1 MSRPRTPGRSEKFER
16 PLHRWSRGQYLCG
29 PKKFPEIAS
38 GLLNSQMANHKSALK
53 RIRANGA
60 KRLLNRYQAKS
71 TRTFV
76 KKLRDTTDKAA
87 ATALFSKVSS
97 MLDRLAKKNVIHK
110 NKAANNKSK
119 LARYV
124 NSLA

>member
-1 MSRPRTPGRSEKFER
+1 
-16 PLHRWSRGQYLCG
+16 
-29 PKKFPEIAS
+29 
-38 GLLNSQMANHKSALK
+38 MANHKSALK

-71 TRTFV
+71 TRTFI
-76 KKLRDTTDKAA
+76 KKLRATTNKAEA
-87 ATALFSKVSS
+87 QTLFSKVSS

-119 LARYV
+119 LSRFV